1 VSTFG
6 IPMTALAAVLARILA
21 PLSRACL
28 WIAALGLVLMS
39 ASVAWQVFGRKVLN
53 DSPSWTEPGALLLMS
68 WFIILGSAVC
78 VREGEHM
85 GFDIGLHYA
94 PPPLRFLMKAV
105 SHILIIIFGG
115 YMAIYGWQLMAKTW
129 SAKMAGIALPQ
140 GMDYLP
146 LVGGGVLISLFAF
159 ENLVNQIA
167 RRQDTVVTGP
177 GGHAPTGVE

>member
-1 VSTFG
+1 
-6 IPMTALAAVLARILA
+6 MTALAATLARILA
-21 PLSRACL
+21 PISRACL
-28 WIAALGLVLMS
+28 WLAASGLILMTL
-39 ASVAWQVFGRKVLN
+39 AVAWQVFGRKVLN

-68 WFIILGSAVC
+68 WFIILGSAVG

-94 PPPLRFLMKAV
+94 AAPVRFLMKAI
-105 SHILIIIFGG
+105 SHVLIIIFGI

-140 GMDYLP
+140 GMEYMP
-146 LVGGGVLISLFAF
+146 LVGGGILISLFAF

-167 RRQDTVVTGP
+167 RRQDTVTS
-177 GGHAPTGVE
+177 GHAPSAVE